1 MVNGLKAGV
10 APEAGV
16 GLVVDAGFGA
26 KGLNDVAGALDRP
39 LPLKVGL
46 GNTAVCDEAAA
57 GANGFGGL
65 PGPKGLCAGVVWLN
79 GDPELGRVP
88 FGVIPIRS
96 KRSE

>member
-1 MVNGLKAGV
+1 MAKGLKAG
-10 APEAGV
+10 ATPEAGV

-26 KGLNDVAGALDRP
+26 KGLNDVAGALAGP
-39 LPLKVGL
+39 LPLRAGL
-46 GNTAVCDEAAA
+46 GNTSACDEAAA

-79 GDPELGRVP
+79 SDPELGRVP